1 MAEADSPAARFGLR
15 AAAARAARGWSMRD
29 VCARAG
35 LPEMPSAVKR
45 IEEGAGNGVAL
56 NIAAAVAHA
65 LGLSL
70 DGLVDPCARCGDSP
84 PAGFACTA
92 CGAVGKEPAS

>member
-1 MAEADSPAARFGLR
+1 MTAISGCCPMGCGEGLILGEGGVVWCASLLCPRPAA
-15 AAAARAARGWSMRD
+15 AS
-29 VCARAG
+29 
-35 LPEMPSAVKR
+35 
-45 IEEGAGNGVAL
+45 EGAGNGVAL